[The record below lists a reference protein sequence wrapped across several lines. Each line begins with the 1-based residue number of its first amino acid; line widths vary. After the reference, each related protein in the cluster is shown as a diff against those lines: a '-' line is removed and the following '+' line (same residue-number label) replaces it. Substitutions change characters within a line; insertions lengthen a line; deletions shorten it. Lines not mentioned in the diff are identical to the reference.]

1 MRRDSRIVPR
11 RSPPEDELLCISCT
25 PAFSK
30 PQIQIPAYQNAA
42 LGSSSR
48 PPLLRPVAVQ
58 RPNNPDNIESDHR
71 GNSFAS
77 EENEIGDARLE
88 IAQAITKVRTD
99 IGDMRARE
107 AELISVLQQYGSA
120 NDHYAAS
127 GELERVIR
135 PGIRRCEVT
144 SVNWNR
150 SWTGRTR

>member
-1 MRRDSRIVPR
+1 M
-11 RSPPEDELLCISCT
+11 
-25 PAFSK
+25 
-30 PQIQIPAYQNAA
+30 
-42 LGSSSR
+42 
-48 PPLLRPVAVQ
+48 AVQ